1 MNCLSLRA
9 CYLFFEC
16 DNVFFN
22 LENYRFYK
30 KEEMQKLL
38 YDGNLYTKADFIP
51 VPHIN
56 DLESPQ
62 AYLLSLNDRILLE
75 RFNRMTK
82 KEFIHNFHIMFQGDS
97 GERYSEFAVNYLMD
111 FGARWCEQ
119 VGIKFTR
126 K

>member
-56 DLESPQ
+56 DLEIPQ

-82 KEFIHNFHIMFQGDS
+82 KNLYIIFISCF
-97 GERYSEFAVNYLMD
+97 R
-111 FGARWCEQ
+111 
-119 VGIKFTR
+119 GIVENAILNLQ
-126 K
+126 